1 MSNKFDLRQ
10 SIYRGTLNQ
19 IGNQTNP
26 EGDNLLNA
34 INNQLT
40 PLLRMSANSPA
51 SLVVNVGGGDLTDS
65 ETNRRRAIPHVGTAY
80 VQFTSGTVTFPATS
94 GGNITCSPGT
104 VTPITVGVGNYAA
117 VLIYLDG
124 SGNLNALPGTDS
136 AVLNTA
142 ITNLP
147 PSPDETLPLGFIVVQ
162 NVAGTIQNITQANI
176 AQFGTGAGGG
186 GSGNVTAVEAA
197 LRDYNNF
204 AQTKYLD
211 PNIFRQTKTTKVDG
225 ASTGAFDLVKNAFK
239 FTSVGQTF
247 VSTNLANAEFLAEGV
262 DIADAH
268 LYVHWLL
275 GFIDP
280 SATYEVSRDGGT
292 NWQSVTMSRVGTAS
306 NAWRGYKLF
315 TDESVQQNLQTVAAT
330 GAGDT
335 LNATTNQELSS
346 QLVLS
351 TTSVVRSLDLL
362 LNRASSASVG
372 NLYVQIV
379 KNNAGVP
386 STAIADIVAESA
398 AINIASLSTGDI
410 TVAVDMPDT
419 VLTAGTYHVVLR
431 TDAAYK
437 AGTMN
442 LSWRS
447 GAGTNGAT
455 YNGTSWTGSASTKA
469 ATVKGR
475 AHDLR
480 VRITSATGNTFLEG
494 IGVYFPSDDGM
505 VRPNGTK
512 NVQKFYFSGD
522 ENRTSFQLNWT
533 PDPDLLDIIDP
544 YRGQIYSIEP
554 GVAQIQGNTI
564 VFAAGTFDFP
574 GEDIVLVFR
583 QVKGVAIDNS
593 DANAAKNSE
602 QDQNLLDVGSQIEEL
617 DFVSIPKISVPFTQI
632 VNRAQIIDL
641 SQDLNARMGVNRLVL
656 HQLARV
662 HNEFGPNGE
671 PVFRVVNDRFDQ
683 LRLVG
688 SVWVQGSN
696 QLAGQANDSYLEVV
710 FYGTG
715 VNTLHQLVAATGEMR
730 VSVDGGAEVP
740 VALPN
745 SSVIGSRGY
754 PTNQPITVASN
765 LTPGLH
771 TVRVRLN
778 SAGVHNLNL
787 NGIEILNET
796 TNIRVRPGLQLVKGK
811 ARTLSVESAQAFNSG
826 FELGTLGTRG
836 GRVVVYQK
844 ADGTIAK
851 AVTPTDAT
859 QLNLSSANHA
869 NEEVVRVYNFREF
882 GANRADDFSTLAGT
896 ASNRAF
902 TLNDGTTTLVAQNH
916 SVISLGT
923 REAVA
928 ATASGDFLTFTFV
941 GTGLDIINSRGAANT
956 MPYTVSVDGTA
967 IITATAFGGSGL
979 NNIVKIVSGLPYGTH
994 TVRIASTGAG
1004 TTVAVSD
1011 FIVYQ
1016 PKTPSI
1022 PTGAKA
1028 IAAYNLMAN
1037 FAANATAGADTVATG
1052 VLRKSNSRELVYVN
1066 GTGGSTD
1073 WNIPL
1078 AVNEPGGFRNGSDR
1092 LNSYFE
1098 YIFFGT
1104 GFEMRTSAQSDRAS
1118 NVQVS
1123 LQSLSTGGSLQNLT
1137 TTNFPSI
1144 ITSAYGTGVAF
1155 NNATGIFDQQDA
1167 ATTLGVGMRVS
1178 GLPLGLYRV
1187 RFNNGTAGQFLTV
1200 NTFDVITPI
1209 HSPKS
1214 NLYSSAQNTL
1224 TIGSQAI
1231 EDLRK
1236 IKALEQVTDR
1246 KILAQAFGI
1255 TSDPTTTSGS
1265 LVPCPDMSVTITLSE
1280 PKNVIISYSG
1290 VFLASAINIG
1300 AGTSVYVNGTPP
1312 NGIANIR
1319 VAQAY
1324 AASTRLMLSDRVS
1337 VPLSAG
1343 THKIDV
1349 YWYAPFGGTI
1359 TAGVTYRSLLVEEE

>member
-1 MSNKFDLRQ
+1 MSNRFDFRQ

-124 SGNLNALPGTDS
+124 SGNLNALPGADS

-211 PNIFRQTKTTKVDG
+211 PNIFRQTKATKVDG

-386 STAIADIVAESA
+386 STAIADIVAESSA
-398 AINIASLSTGDI
+398 VNISTLSTGDI
-410 TVAVDMPDT
+410 TVTVDMPDT

-469 ATVKGR
+469 ATIKGR

-512 NVQKFYFSGD
+512 YVQRFYFTGD
-522 ENRTSFQLNWT
+522 ENRTQFTLDWT

-544 YRGQIYSIEP
+544 YRGQSYAIEY
-554 GVAQIQGNTI
+554 GVASLSGNT
-564 VFAAGTFDFP
+564 VTFAADTFDFP
-574 GEDIVLVFR
+574 GEDIVLIFR

-602 QDQNLLDVGSQIEEL
+602 QDTNLTHIGEQISDL
-617 DFVSIPKISVPFTQI
+617 DFVTIPKIVVPNTQI
-632 VNRAQIIDL
+632 VNRAMIPDL
-641 SQDLNARMGVNRLVL
+641 SQDLNARMGINRIMVQQAFRLE
-656 HQLARV
+656 
-662 HNEFGPNGE
+662 NEFGPNGE
-671 PVFRVVNDRFDQ
+671 PVFGVTNDRLDQ
-683 LRLVG
+683 VRLVG
-688 SVWVQGSN
+688 NWVPATLTEGPHPLSTTI
-696 QLAGQANDSYLEVV
+696 NDFVEIT

-715 VNTLHQLVAATGEMR
+715 LNLLAISAAGRDIRAT
-730 VSVDGGAEVP
+730 VDGGSEGANLF
-740 VALPN
+740 AA
-745 SSVIGSRGY
+745 SGSGVITGRNYSDN
-754 PTNQPITVASN
+754 TIHNVVS
-765 LTPGLH
+765 GLSLGIH
-771 TVRVRLN
+771 TVKLRLN
-778 SAGVHNLNL
+778 AINFHFEGFEV
-787 NGIEILNET
+787 LNESS
-796 TNIRVRPGLQLVKGK
+796 NIVVNPGNQYVAGK
-811 ARTLSVESAQAFNSG
+811 KKTLATQQSFAYNTS
-826 FELGTLGTRG
+826 FETGTLGTRG
-836 GRVVVYQK
+836 GRVLVYQK

-851 AVTPTDAT
+851 RVTPTDSS
-859 QLNLSSANHA
+859 QLNLAAANHA
-869 NEEVVRVYNFREF
+869 NEEIVRTYNWREF
-882 GANRADDFSTLAGT
+882 GAHRTDDFSALNTVAG
-896 ASNRAF
+896 NRIF
-902 TLNDGTTTLVAQNH
+902 TLDDGTTSLVGANAVYFVDNN
-916 SVISLGT
+916 SVQSLST
-923 REAVA
+923 
-928 ATASGDFLTFTFV
+928 SGAGNYLTFTFV
-941 GTGLDIINSRGAANT
+941 GTGLDIKLAAVSA
-956 MPYTVSVDGTA
+956 PFEVITVSVDGSSIGT
-967 IITATAFGGSGL
+967 ISCTTSSF
-979 NNIVKIVSGLPYGTH
+979 VQKIVSGLPYGTH
-994 TVRIASTGAG
+994 TVRLTRAA
-1004 TTVAVSD
+1004 ANNFALHD

-1016 PKTPSI
+1016 PKTPTL

-1028 IAAYNLMAN
+1028 IAAYNIMA
-1037 FAANATAGADTVATG
+1037 D
-1052 VLRKSNSRELVYVN
+1052 YV
-1066 GTGGSTD
+1066 GTGITGTAQAD
-1073 WNIPL
+1073 NMQMPAGTLFKTPLRENIYVG
-1078 AVNEPGGFRNGSDR
+1078 ANWSVSAIDANSVQTIPG
-1092 LNSYFE
+1092 
-1098 YIFFGT
+1098 T
-1104 GFEMRTSAQSDRAS
+1104 A
-1118 NVQVS
+1118 
-1123 LQSLSTGGSLQNLT
+1123 T
-1137 TTNFPSI
+1137 TTLLNNSQPLTYTF
-1144 ITSAYGTGVAF
+1144 YGTGLVLHMGTSTAGTYDF
-1155 NNATGIFDQQDA
+1155 TVSIDGALNASGVVRSNASNLGGGSYRSTSSAAAYQPVRIEFTGLS
-1167 ATTLGVGMRVS
+1167 LGEHTITVQRSAGT
-1178 GLPLGLYRV
+1178 GNFTYLGLHI
-1187 RFNNGTAGQFLTV
+1187 
-1200 NTFDVITPI
+1200 ITPI
-1209 HSPKS
+1209 HSHKS
-1214 NLYSSAQNTL
+1214 NLYSDLQNTL
-1224 TIGSQAI
+1224 TVGSQGI

-1236 IKALEQVTDR
+1236 ITSLEQITNQKAIVQAVGVT
-1246 KILAQAFGI
+1246 
-1255 TSDPTTTSGS
+1255 SSPTTTAT
-1265 LVPCPDMSVTITLSE
+1265 VPVPMPDMSCTIKTNGGRLKIDFASDLVNLSANATVTVSF
-1280 PKNVIISYSG
+1280 Y
-1290 VFLASAINIG
+1290 ING
-1300 AGTSVYVNGTPP
+1300 SQV
-1312 NGIANIR
+1312 GIATPI
-1319 VAQAY
+1319 
-1324 AASTRLMLSDRVS
+1324 STTSSTQPLTATNTFT
-1337 VPLSAG
+1337 VPVNAG
-1343 THKIDV
+1343 THKVDV
-1349 YWYAPFGGTI
+1349 YWSVGVGTGRANGTNRI
-1359 TAGVTYRSLLVEEE
+1359 LTVEEV